1 MNYIQSK
8 VVNWG
13 FKLLTLVV
21 LVGTLFSVANGQVEI
36 QRLKIEREAARE
48 KARQEAKAKNLPVP
62 SIIDVDLIRPTLT
75 VSKFVGT
82 SENIGIKDDRIT
94 MGIQQLLQEQFQ
106 ESDYILTDESDAN
119 FTVSAEIVYI
129 GRPNEAFSIV
139 GIFNR
144 RKTKTQ
150 VRLNVLLKDNIT
162 GKVITSRGMGEID
175 TKISATGLQIEE
187 DGVPFSNSEL
197 GGALRKAIDDATK
210 QLNAWFPNVL
220 KDYASKELSK

>member
-1 MNYIQSK
+1 MKKIFLFLLLL
-8 VVNWG
+8 G
-13 FKLLTLVV
+13 F
-21 LVGTLFSVANGQVEI
+21 ANAQVEI
-36 QRLKIEREAARE
+36 ERMKTAAKERREQARE
-48 KARQEAKAKNLPVP
+48 EAKAQNLPIP
-62 SIIDVDLIRPTLT
+62 AILDADLIRPTLT

-82 SENIGIKDDRIT
+82 SENVGIKDDRVT
-94 MGIQQLLQEQFQ
+94 MGIRELLQEQFQ
-106 ESDYILTDESDAN
+106 DSNYLLVEDNNAN
-119 FTVSAEIVYI
+119 FTVSAEVVYI

-150 VRLNVLLKDNIT
+150 VRLNVLIKDNTT

-187 DGVPFSNSEL
+187 DGVPFSRSEL

-210 QLNAWFPNVL
+210 DL
-220 KDYASKELSK
+220 K

>member
-1 MNYIQSK
+1 MNYI
-8 VVNWG
+8 
-13 FKLLTLVV
+13 KLLTLGV
-21 LVGTLFSVANGQVEI
+21 LVLSTIVSGQVEV
-36 QRLKIEREAARE
+36 QRLKNQAESRRE
-48 KARQEAKAKNLPVP
+48 KAREEAKAQNLPVP
-62 SIIDVDLIRPTLT
+62 AIVDVDLIRPTLT

-82 SENIGIKDDRIT
+82 SENVGIKDDRIT

-106 ESDYILTDESDAN
+106 ESDYILVEDGNAN

-129 GRPNEAFSIV
+129 GRPNEAFSII

-150 VRLNVLLKDNIT
+150 VRLNVLITDNTT
-162 GKVITSRGMGEID
+162 GKVISSRGMGEID

-187 DGVPFSNSEL
+187 DGVPFSRSEL

-210 QLNAWFPNVL
+210 EL
-220 KDYASKELSK
+220 K

>member
-1 MNYIQSK
+1 MNYIKAK
-8 VVNWG
+8 VINWG
-13 FKLLTLVV
+13 FKLATLGV
-21 LVGTLFSVANGQVEI
+21 LAFTLCSVANGQVEI
-36 QRLKIEREAARE
+36 ERMRNEAKERRE
-48 KARQEAKAKNLPVP
+48 QARQEAKAQNLPTPAIV
-62 SIIDVDLIRPTLT
+62 DADLIRPTLT

-82 SENIGIKDDRIT
+82 SENVGIKDDRIT
-94 MGIQQLLQEQFQ
+94 MGIQQLLQESFQ
-106 ESDYILTDESDAN
+106 ESDYILTDDTDAN

-150 VRLNVLLKDNIT
+150 VRLNVLLKENAT
-162 GKVITSRGMGEID
+162 GKVISSRGMGEID

-197 GGALRKAIDDATK
+197 GGALRKAIDDATES
-210 QLNAWFPNVL
+210 L
-220 KDYASKELSK
+220 K

>member
-1 MNYIQSK
+1 MKN
-8 VVNWG
+8 VFLLLLLLG
-13 FKLLTLVV
+13 F
-21 LVGTLFSVANGQVEI
+21 ANGQVEV
-36 QRLKIEREAARE
+36 QRLKNQAEERRE
-48 KARQEAKAKNLPVP
+48 KARQEAKDQNLPAP
-62 SIIDVDLIRPTLT
+62 AIIDADLVRPTLT

-82 SENIGIKDDRIT
+82 SGNIGIKDDRIT

-106 ESDYILTDESDAN
+106 ESDYILVEDGNAN

-129 GRPNEAFSIV
+129 GRPNEAFSII

-150 VRLNVLLKDNIT
+150 VRLNILMKDNTT
-162 GKVITSRGMGEID
+162 GKVISSRGMGEID

-187 DGVPFSNSEL
+187 DGVPFSRSEL

-210 QLNAWFPNVL
+210 EL
-220 KDYASKELSK
+220 K

>member
-1 MNYIQSK
+1 MIYAKNKLQDIIL
-8 VVNWG
+8 NWG
-13 FKLLTLVV
+13 LKLGIVGV
-21 LVGTLFSVANGQVEI
+21 LAITMCSVANGQVEI
-36 QRLKIEREAARE
+36 QRMKNEAKERRE
-48 KARQEAKAKNLPVP
+48 QARQEAKAQNLPVP
-62 SIIDVDLIRPTLT
+62 AIIDADLIRPTLT

-82 SENIGIKDDRIT
+82 SENVGIKDDRIT
-94 MGIQQLLQEQFQ
+94 MGIQQLLQEAFQ

-150 VRLNVLLKDNIT
+150 VRLNVLLKENAT
-162 GKVITSRGMGEID
+162 GKVISSRGIGEID

-197 GGALRKAIDDATK
+197 GGALRKAIDDATES
-210 QLNAWFPNVL
+210 L
-220 KDYASKELSK
+220 K